1 MKRTALLLFSLLL
14 LAGCWEDPQSLSR
27 LRDRYVT
34 LDDSVRVHYK
44 IANRSK
50 DPDVKTVCFVHG
62 FGCDMN
68 TWEKQSAALRHEKGV
83 QSVFID
89 LPGYGLSDKPHVDYT
104 MELFSAA
111 VDKVL
116 TENRIESALFVGHSL
131 GTAVCRYTLLTT
143 SHHGTLV
150 DVDGVYCFYDGSET
164 PAYVNEVNAF
174 GHAFDGEDYEDVV
187 RGFVASLSGKDTPQE
202 ITDYAMS
209 VMPRTPQYVASST
222 MQNLVDP
229 RWWSQRQIT
238 QPVWVICTRNS
249 GLEPDN
255 KERML
260 RLYPHAEYTELTTCG
275 HFIHMEKPE
284 IFNEKLKSLIHF
296 IDPKNEFTFCQS
308 CGIPLQQ
315 EILGSNADGSG
326 NLDYCKFCYKNG
338 EFTVDC
344 TMDEM
349 IEFCAQFV
357 DVVNETLPKPL
368 TREEYI
374 EQMKTYFPKLKR
386 WK

>member
-1 MKRTALLLFSLLL
+1 MKRIGAILLSMML
-14 LAGCWEDPQSLSR
+14 LAACWEDPQSLSR

-50 DPDVKTVCFVHG
+50 DPNVKTVCFVHG

-68 TWEKQSAALRHEKGV
+68 TWDKQYLALRHEKGV
-83 QSVFID
+83 QCVFID
-89 LPGYGLSDKPHVDYT
+89 LPGYGLSDKPRVDYT
-104 MELFSAA
+104 MELFSSA

-116 TENRIESALFVGHSL
+116 TKNGIESALFVGHSM
-131 GTAVCRYTLLTT
+131 GTAVCRYTLLST
-143 SHHGTLV
+143 SHRGTLV
-150 DVDGVYCFYDGSET
+150 DVDGVYCFYDGSES
-164 PAYVNEVNAF
+164 PAYVNQVNAF
-174 GHAFDGEDYEDVV
+174 GHAFDGEDCEEVIRD
-187 RGFVASLSGKDTPQE
+187 FVHSLAGKDTPQE
-202 ITDYAMS
+202 ITDYALS
-209 VMPRTPQYVASST
+209 VMPKTPQYVAFST

-229 RWWSQRQIT
+229 RWWSMRQIT

-284 IFNEKLKSLIHF
+284 IFNEKLKTLIHF
-296 IDPKNEFTFCQS
+296 IDPNNEFTFCQS
-308 CGIPLQQ
+308 CGAALRQDN
-315 EILGSNADGSG
+315 LGTNADGSS
-326 NLDYCKFCYKNG
+326 NPDYCMFCYKDG
-338 EFTVDC
+338 EFIMDC

-349 IEFCAQFV
+349 IEFCAQFL
-357 DVVNETLPKPL
+357 DEVNKALPKPL

-374 EQMKTYFPKLKR
+374 AQMKTYFPKLKR
-386 WK
+386 WR